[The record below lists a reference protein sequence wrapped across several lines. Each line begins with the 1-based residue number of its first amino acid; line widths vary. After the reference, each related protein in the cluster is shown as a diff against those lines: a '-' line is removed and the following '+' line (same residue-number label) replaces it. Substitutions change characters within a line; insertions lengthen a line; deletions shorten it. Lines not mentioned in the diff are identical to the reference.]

1 MKKALIVVLSL
12 ILVVTCSLCIGC
24 KKKDNKTDSE
34 PQQTQPTTNT
44 PSEPATSS
52 APSEPSE
59 PEADPILGT
68 FKFYCMGNGGE
79 FQLGDDYY
87 GLKLTDE
94 YQVLVVDENGT
105 FTMTIQNNSGSS
117 YSVDV
122 TKGTWEKKTG
132 EENVYVAVANTYND
146 VPLDASLEDRTMECT
161 LNNGVLVLGDGF
173 GTTLRKETAIKPI
186 VGTFK
191 LYTMGGNE
199 LGTDYYGLILTED
212 TYVLTI
218 NNDGTFVDNYTTHIS
233 TDIHTVAT
241 GMWLEKDAGN
251 GVYTLIY
258 MKENGEAIEQYTQD
272 ITLTGDSLTVD
283 DHGFITVYHK
293 AA

>member
-24 KKKDNKTDSE
+24 KKKDNKPDSE

-44 PSEPATSS
+44 PSEP
-52 APSEPSE
+52 SE
-59 PEADPILGT
+59 PEADPVLGT
-68 FKFYCMGNGGE
+68 FKFYCMGNDGE
-79 FQLGDDYY
+79 YQLGDDYY

-105 FTMTIQNNSGSS
+105 FTMTSQNNSGSS

-122 TKGTWEKKTG
+122 TKGTWAKKAG

-146 VPLDASLEDRTMECT
+146 APLDVPLEDRTMDCT

-191 LYTMGGNE
+191 LYTLGGYE
-199 LGTDYYGLILTED
+199 LGTDYYGLFLTED

-258 MKENGEAIEQYTQD
+258 MKENGEAIPQYTQD
-272 ITLTGDSLTVD
+272 ITLESNALTVD